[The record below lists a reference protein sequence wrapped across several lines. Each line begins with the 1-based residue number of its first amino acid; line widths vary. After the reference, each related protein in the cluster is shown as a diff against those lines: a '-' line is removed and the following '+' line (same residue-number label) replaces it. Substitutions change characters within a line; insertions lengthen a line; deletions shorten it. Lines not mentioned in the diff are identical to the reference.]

1 MSPANPSAAGAAT
14 SEQKSADVQQ
24 LFGLLGSL
32 MPLLVRFQSPP
43 FAFGGN
49 LSGNLGGIPSLSQPA
64 LEHQAAVNLVG
75 DMTAL
80 TLRNLATYIQTNVS
94 KYASLESCVPVVT
107 QAEQSLAARD
117 FAQAFDLMWQAYRM
131 IAFIRATDQQ
141 IPPLRAGDGAGYSEF
156 GRSSSASH

>member
-1 MSPANPSAAGAAT
+1 MSPANPTAA
-14 SEQKSADVQQ
+14 EQKPADVQQ

-49 LSGNLGGIPSLSQPA
+49 LGIPGLSQPA

-80 TLRNLATYIQTNVS
+80 TLRNLSSYIQTNMS
-94 KYASLESCVPVVT
+94 KHPSLESCVPVVT

-117 FAQAFDLMWQAYRM
+117 FAQAFDLIWQAYRM
-131 IAFIRATDQQ
+131 IAFVRATDQQ
-141 IPPLRAGDGAGYSEF
+141 IPPLRAADGAGYSEF
-156 GRSSSASH
+156 GRSSSAPH